1 MRKSL
6 PKVDQQPKT
15 EPYKL
20 TSPFSLNIPRCRHL
34 KVNGTQCGSPAL
46 KDHRFCFFHQ
56 QWHERKLVIN
66 SHNSRRVPHP
76 TRCSLGGRTISL
88 PVLEDANAIQLSVMQ
103 IMQLLLEGQIDQKT
117 AGLLFYGLQ
126 IASSNLKHTNFEP
139 ETKNE
144 IVIDPR
150 KTAETRLGQPLWKNG
165 DFEETADGKINLD
178 DYDLTDLTIRVI
190 DQMKKQSGME
200 PTPRSVRERYAPW
213 TLPKQANAEENKN
226 GEEKNEAAKKEVK
239 AERRRNPRDLELSAD
254 GRYYYPDDK

>member
-1 MRKSL
+1 M
-6 PKVDQQPKT
+6 
-15 EPYKL
+15 
-20 TSPFSLNIPRCRHL
+20 
-34 KVNGTQCGSPAL
+34 
-46 KDHRFCFFHQ
+46 
-56 QWHERKLVIN
+56 
-66 SHNSRRVPHP
+66 
-76 TRCSLGGRTISL
+76 
-88 PVLEDANAIQLSVMQ
+88 LEDANAIQLSVMQ

-144 IVIDPR
+144 IVIDPK

-213 TLPKQANAEENKN
+213 TLPKPANAEEKKSGEEKKN
-226 GEEKNEAAKKEVK
+226 GEETNEAAKKEVK
-239 AERRRNPRDLELSAD
+239 AERRRDPRDLELSAD
-254 GRYYYPDDK
+254 GRYYYPEDK

>member
-1 MRKSL
+1 MPLSLTFSRFYPQLISFQRFCSCSPGNPMIPEDHGTRGIYISTSHWPLTTFFRSYTSMHKSTKK
-6 PKVDQQPKT
+6 P

-20 TSPFSLNIPRCRHL
+20 TQPFSLNIPRCRHL

-56 QWHERKLVIN
+56 QWHERKLLIN
-66 SHNSRRVPHP
+66 SARARRA
-76 TRCSLGGRTISL
+76 RASISL

-103 IMQLLLEGQIDQKT
+103 IMQLLLEGQIPQKT

-126 IASSNLKHTNFEP
+126 IASSNLKHINFEP

-190 DQMKKQSGME
+190 DQMK
-200 PTPRSVRERYAPW
+200 
-213 TLPKQANAEENKN
+213 
-226 GEEKNEAAKKEVK
+226 
-239 AERRRNPRDLELSAD
+239 
-254 GRYYYPDDK
+254 

>member
-46 KDHRFCFFHQ
+46 KDHRFCYFHQ

-66 SHNSRRVPHP
+66 SARARKVRG
-76 TRCSLGGRTISL
+76 TFSL

-103 IMQLLLEGQIDQKT
+103 IMQLLLEGQIPQKT

-144 IVIDPR
+144 IVIDPK

-213 TLPKQANAEENKN
+213 TLPKPANAEEKKS

-239 AERRRNPRDLELSAD
+239 PERQRNPRDLELSAD
-254 GRYYYPDDK
+254 GRYYYPEDK